1 VEQLLLVGKV
11 RMLDEELA
19 ELKDTIT
26 YDMKKTVHRKS
37 LF

>member
-1 VEQLLLVGKV
+1 
-11 RMLDEELA
+11 MLDEELA

-26 YDMKKTVHRKS
+26 YDMKKTVRRKS